1 MNGLKMY
8 MRLVSLFSLGALFF
22 SACKPST
29 PAPTATITSNVL
41 DNMVTF
47 NVVSSNATSYV
58 WSFGDGDSSIVTT
71 STLMTHTY
79 QNYGTTYSVNLKIMG
94 PGGEVSVATTITLS
108 AQTQMEILTGG
119 ASLTSGQ
126 AWRISSATPIIL
138 ANPDSILSVNQTYP
152 AGFLTLL
159 GLGKAYL
166 DQYIFFSTGNYAINN
181 VSGGALAGLSYCTV
195 NKIPNVSTQSS
206 ANAGLTYA
214 TPFTPSIDLGF
225 TFNPGSTLTVPVTT
239 DGITSTNVTYKNVT
253 TLNFS
258 KQGFLGLLDFRNGC
272 IVRSLSTSQ
281 MTVALFISNLPSTS
295 AMAGKI
301 TNVLLVTF
309 EPITQ

>member
-8 MRLVSLFSLGALFF
+8 LRLVSFFSLGLIFF
-22 SACKPST
+22 SACKSST
-29 PAPTATITSNVL
+29 PVPTATITSNVL
-41 DNMVTF
+41 DNLVTF
-47 NVVSSNATSYV
+47 NVVASNATSYV
-58 WSFGDGDSSIVTT
+58 WTFGDGNSSIVTT
-71 STLMTHTY
+71 STLMTHIY
-79 QNYGTTYSVNLKIMG
+79 QNYGATYPVTLQISG
-94 PGGEVSVATTITLS
+94 PGGQASATASVTLP
-108 AQTQMEILTGG
+108 AETQMEILTGG
-119 ASLTSGQ
+119 ASLTSGL
-126 AWRISSATPIIL
+126 AWRISSSMPIIL
-138 ANPDSILSVNQTYP
+138 ANPDLVFSVLQTYP
-152 AGFLTLL
+152 AGYLTLL

-166 DQYIFFSTGNYAINN
+166 DQFIFFSTGNYNINN
-181 VSGGALAGLSYCTV
+181 VSNGALAGLSYCTA
-195 NKIPNVSTQSS
+195 NKIPNVSTQAS
-206 ANAGLTYA
+206 ASAGLTYA

-225 TFNPGSTLTVPVTT
+225 TFNPGSSLTVPVTT
-239 DGITSTNVTYKNVT
+239 DGITSTNVTYNNVT

-272 IVRSLSTSQ
+272 IVQSLSKSQ